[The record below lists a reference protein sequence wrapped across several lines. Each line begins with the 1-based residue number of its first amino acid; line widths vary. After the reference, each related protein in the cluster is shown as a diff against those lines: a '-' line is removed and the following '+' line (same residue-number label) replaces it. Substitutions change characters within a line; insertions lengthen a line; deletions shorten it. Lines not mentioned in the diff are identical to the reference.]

1 MLLGKRLDELEHL
14 LAEREL
20 QKDTIDVEKI
30 GDRHGALDLRGHV
43 GVQTPPTGARR
54 DSKRIVG
61 FAAWQCGAHD
71 EAIGCL
77 FAGALRAQMVEMGRW
92 QLIQTI

>member
-1 MLLGKRLDELEHL
+1 MLLRKRLDELEHL
-14 LAEREL
+14 LAESEL
-20 QKDTIDVEKI
+20 QKDAIDIEKI

-43 GVQTPPTGARR
+43 GIQTPPTGARR

-71 EAIGCL
+71 EAIGRL
-77 FAGALRAQMVEMGRW
+77 LAGALGAQMAKTGRW